1 MNKNTIAILDDEPDR
16 IEAMLAVLSKRRP
29 EQQVVAFDNAPDMIA
44 WLQDHVQSCILI
56 CLDHDLGACTVRE
69 GIEFDPGTGRD
80 VADCLAAEKTVCP
93 IIIHTTNNEARPGM
107 ILAMEDAGWNVSY
120 VSPYA
125 NLLWVREVWSEAVE
139 AALS

>member
-1 MNKNTIAILDDEPDR
+1 
-16 IEAMLAVLSKRRP
+16 
-29 EQQVVAFDNAPDMIA
+29 
-44 WLQDHVQSCILI
+44 
-56 CLDHDLGACTVRE
+56 
-69 GIEFDPGTGRD
+69 
-80 VADCLAAEKTVCP
+80 
-93 IIIHTTNNEARPGM
+93 M